1 MGAVGAKTTHTQDLA
16 AWWTPDPPQKPELPA
31 IEICRIANLFSIV
44 LFFDEWLLGGV
55 AASSCALGSSKLLNS
70 KSVLCN
76 NDRPRRST

>member
-44 LFFDEWLLGGV
+44 LFFDEW
-55 AASSCALGSSKLLNS
+55 
-70 KSVLCN
+70 
-76 NDRPRRST
+76 